1 MKPARIPRG
10 TDKSLVKNT
19 LSIHRRA
26 ISEFNMNKNP
36 RIVKD
41 SPRYKMIKYG
51 PLPKGDFTYLIRNGK
66 VTIHARWLIYAA
78 DLEFSFMELCI
89 VARLIQALR
98 IFKRGSGRV
107 PNTPGIFRKH
117 YLLDEFNHYFKDQT
131 IYNALTRLTNKG
143 YVLNEYRRFII
154 RATDYA
160 EERLQNMMGD
170 DLAELI
176 DYVEVEL
183 QIV

>member
-10 TDKSLVKNT
+10 TDKSLVENT
-19 LSIHRRA
+19 LSIHRRTTT
-26 ISEFNMNKNP
+26 EFDMNKNP

-51 PLPKGDFTYLIRNGK
+51 PLPKGDFSYLIKDGQ
-66 VTIHARWLIYAA
+66 VTIYARWLIYAA
-78 DLEFSFMELCI
+78 DLEISFMELCI

-98 IFKRGSGRV
+98 IFKRGSGRIS
-107 PNTPGIFRKH
+107 NMSGIFRKH
-117 YLLDEFNHYFKDQT
+117 YLLDEFNRYFRDQT
-131 IYNALTRLTNKG
+131 IYNALTHLTNKG
-143 YVLNEYRRFII
+143 YVLNEHGRFIV

-160 EERLQNMMGD
+160 EERLQEIMGD

-176 DYVEVEL
+176 DYVEAEL
-183 QIV
+183 QIL